1 MSEKIGSYFVN
12 ERFSFIIQNDKR
24 GSKVGKLTDLN
35 TGEVLADNMY
45 QKVLPEHVENLM
57 QAVRIIINAAWQDG
71 KISPEEKKAFNL
83 AFKDVNFSD
92 KQQQVIKA
100 EFRNP
105 TPIAKLLKNIRTR
118 EEKLLILET
127 SLLLIIADNEFHPK
141 EKEFI
146 ELLVKKFDL
155 DCEDFA
161 LLYNILPSMV
171 KKYILKERIH
181 ETLAINEQEIK
192 ILDKFSNKAKKEDKI
207 NHSIV
212 YQQFLNNWKNRST
225 RYLRK
230 SIY

>member
-1 MSEKIGSYFVN
+1 MAEKIGSYFVN
-12 ERFSFIIQNDKR
+12 ERYSFIIQNDKR
-24 GSKVGKLTDLN
+24 GRKVGRLTDLN
-35 TGEVLADNMY
+35 TGEVLADNLY

-57 QAVRIIINAAWQDG
+57 QAIRIIINAAWQDG

-83 AFKDVNFSD
+83 AFKDVNFTD
-92 KQQQVIKA
+92 KQQQIIRD
-100 EFRNP
+100 EFRS
-105 TPIAKLLKNIRTR
+105 PIPITKLLKNIKTR

-161 LLYNILPSMV
+161 LLYNILPSSV
-171 KKYILKERIH
+171 QKYIVKERIH